1 MEELNQEQKK
11 AVLSNNKHIMVLAGA
26 GTGKTKTIIHK
37 IKHLIENNHVPSKIA
52 VLTFTRKAA
61 NEILYRL
68 SAYLGGQSAA
78 VVKSKISC
86 VERKF
91 SLRCSNSAELNR
103 FVKYCT
109 LRKSAPLNI

>member
-68 SAYLGGQSAA
+68 RG
-78 VVKSKISC
+78 KSC
-86 VERKF
+86 LFRG
-91 SLRCSNSAELNR
+91 L
-103 FVKYCT
+103 
-109 LRKSAPLNI
+109 LNIRKYAVFGRLHEIESLNTLSFVF